1 MAAAELTGDE
11 IRAALADPFPP
22 EDLGWKPQSVKG
34 NRALAVA
41 YIDARM
47 VEDRLDDV
55 FGVGGWQDEY
65 TPMGDGNVMCRL
77 SVKIAGAWVV
87 KTDVGGESEQ
97 PDGGDR
103 LKAAFSDALKRA
115 AVKLGIGRYLYELP
129 KQWCDFDPVKK
140 CFSQTPTVPAKF
152 MPRKKVA
159 PPAAKS
165 PPTAKPAPASP
176 PPPPAAG
183 PSLGEEMADYLRAAA
198 TLDELKRVWGQC
210 NTSHKEGRL
219 GAAEFG
225 ELEEIKDA
233 RKSWLSQPA
242 AK

>member
-1 MAAAELTGDE
+1 MSAD
-11 IRAALADPFPP
+11 IRAALAEPFPP

-55 FGVGGWQDEY
+55 FGVGGWSDEY

-77 SVKIAGAWVV
+77 SVKIDGAWVV

-115 AVKLGIGRYLYELP
+115 GVKLGIGRYLYELP
-129 KQWCDFDPVKK
+129 KQWCDFDPAKK
-140 CFSQTPTVPAKF
+140 CFTQTPQLPGKFLPKKKPAAPQSAAKQQ
-152 MPRKKVA
+152 
-159 PPAAKS
+159 PPAAS
-165 PPTAKPAPASP
+165 TPAPSK
-176 PPPPAAG
+176 G
-183 PSLGEEMADYLRAAA
+183 PSLYDELADYLNAAGSVQ
-198 TLDELKRVWGQC
+198 ELARVWDSCGAAKKDGHVTADEYAELGAIK
-210 NTSHKEGRL
+210 NRSKERL
-219 GAAEFG
+219 GM
-225 ELEEIKDA
+225 
-233 RKSWLSQPA
+233 PA
-242 AK
+242 GK

>member
-1 MAAAELTGDE
+1 MATDDIRERLAE
-11 IRAALADPFPP
+11 PFPA
-22 EDLGWKPQSVKG
+22 EDLGWKPQSVKQ

-55 FGVGGWQDEY
+55 FGVGGWSDEY

-77 SVKIAGAWVV
+77 SVKIDGAWIV

-115 AVKLGIGRYLYELP
+115 GVKLGIGRYLYDLP

-140 CFSQTPTVPAKF
+140 CFTQTPQLPAKF
-152 MPRKKVA
+152 LPKKKPA
-159 PPAAKS
+159 TSPPAAK
-165 PPTAKPAPASP
+165 PQPAPQP
-176 PPPPAAG
+176 PPPPTAGG
-183 PSLGEEMADYLRAAA
+183 PSLYDELADYLNAAA
-198 TLDELKRVWGQC
+198 SPQELGRVWDSCAAAKKANQI
-210 NTSHKEGRL
+210 TADDYAELAVLKDRAKTRL
-219 GAAEFG
+219 GM
-225 ELEEIKDA
+225 
-233 RKSWLSQPA
+233 PVA

>member
-1 MAAAELTGDE
+1 MSAD
-11 IRAALADPFPP
+11 IRAALAEPFPP

-55 FGVGGWQDEY
+55 FGVGGWSDEY

-77 SVKIAGAWVV
+77 SVKIDGAWIV

-115 AVKLGIGRYLYELP
+115 GVKLGIGRYLYELP
-129 KQWCDFDPVKK
+129 KQWCDFDPAKK
-140 CFSQTPTVPAKF
+140 CFTQTPQLPAKF
-152 MPRKKVA
+152 LPKKKPA
-159 PPAAKS
+159 APQSAAKQQPPAAS
-165 PPTAKPAPASP
+165 TPAPSK
-176 PPPPAAG
+176 G
-183 PSLGEEMADYLRAAA
+183 PSLYDELADYLNAAA
-198 TLDELKRVWGQC
+198 SVQELARVWDSCGAAKKDGHVTADEYAELGAIK
-210 NTSHKEGRL
+210 NRSKERL
-219 GAAEFG
+219 GM
-225 ELEEIKDA
+225 
-233 RKSWLSQPA
+233 PA
-242 AK
+242 GK

>member
-1 MAAAELTGDE
+1 MAADE
-11 IRAALADPFPP
+11 IRAALAEPFPP
-22 EDLGWKPQSVKG
+22 EDLGWKPQSVKQ

-55 FGVGGWQDEY
+55 FGVGGWSDEY

-77 SVKIAGAWVV
+77 SVKIDGAWVV

-115 AVKLGIGRYLYELP
+115 GVKLGIGRYLYDLP

-140 CFSQTPTVPAKF
+140 CFTQTPQLPAKF
-152 MPRKKVA
+152 LPKKKSG
-159 PPAAKS
+159 AA
-165 PPTAKPAPASP
+165 PAPAKPPAVSP
-176 PPPPAAG
+176 PPPPAKG
-183 PSLGEEMADYLRAAA
+183 PSLHDELVDYLNAAPSVQELA
-198 TLDELKRVWGQC
+198 RVWEGCGAAKKDGHITADDYTELGELKNRA
-210 NTSHKEGRL
+210 KMRL
-219 GAAEFG
+219 GVSVG
-225 ELEEIKDA
+225 K
-233 RKSWLSQPA
+233 
-242 AK
+242 

>member
-1 MAAAELTGDE
+1 MATDDIRERLAE
-11 IRAALADPFPP
+11 PFPA
-22 EDLGWKPQSVKG
+22 EDLGWKPQSVKQ

-55 FGVGGWQDEY
+55 FGVGGWSDEY

-77 SVKIAGAWVV
+77 SVKIDGAWIV

-115 AVKLGIGRYLYELP
+115 GVKLGIGRYLYDLP

-140 CFSQTPTVPAKF
+140 CFTQTPQLPAKF
-152 MPRKKVA
+152 LPKKKA
-159 PPAAKS
+159 GATPAAKS
-165 PPTAKPAPASP
+165 PPPPSLPPPTAPAK
-176 PPPPAAG
+176 G
-183 PSLGEEMADYLRAAA
+183 PSLYDELADYLNAAA
-198 TLDELKRVWGQC
+198 SVQELARVWESCGAAKKDGHITADDYTELGELKNRAK
-210 NTSHKEGRL
+210 TRL
-219 GAAEFG
+219 GV
-225 ELEEIKDA
+225 
-233 RKSWLSQPA
+233 PA
-242 AK
+242 GK

>member
-1 MAAAELTGDE
+1 MSAD
-11 IRAALADPFPP
+11 IRAALAEPFPP

-55 FGVGGWQDEY
+55 FGVGGWSDEY

-77 SVKIAGAWVV
+77 SVKIDGAWVV

-115 AVKLGIGRYLYELP
+115 GVKLGIGRYLYALP
-129 KQWCDFDPVKK
+129 KQWCDFDPAKK
-140 CFSQTPTVPAKF
+140 CFTQTPQLPGKFLPKKKPAAPQSAAKQQ
-152 MPRKKVA
+152 
-159 PPAAKS
+159 PPAAS
-165 PPTAKPAPASP
+165 TPAPSK
-176 PPPPAAG
+176 G
-183 PSLGEEMADYLRAAA
+183 PSLYDELADYLNAAGSVQ
-198 TLDELKRVWGQC
+198 ELARVWDSCGAAKKDGHVTADEYAELGAIK
-210 NTSHKEGRL
+210 NRSKERL
-219 GAAEFG
+219 GM
-225 ELEEIKDA
+225 
-233 RKSWLSQPA
+233 PA
-242 AK
+242 GK